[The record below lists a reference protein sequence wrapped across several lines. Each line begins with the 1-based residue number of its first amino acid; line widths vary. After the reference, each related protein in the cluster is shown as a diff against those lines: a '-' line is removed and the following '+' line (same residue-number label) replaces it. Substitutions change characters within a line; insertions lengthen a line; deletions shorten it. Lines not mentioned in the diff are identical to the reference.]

1 MFVSH
6 VRHEHGYSFQS
17 HIPCFEHLQVCGDEF
32 KSRNLDVGLLSSIFI
47 LRSVT
52 ATQRWHKPPF
62 SAQSIERETNSHTYN
77 YKRYIGRYFIL
88 PFRSFWN
95 SSLSTSSSF
104 LFPYL
109 FYSLNFL
116 SQFPHIF
123 LPPAVIPVVFLC
135 ILVSFLLFH
144 FFLSNPPLSLSL
156 SISLSLSP
164 AFAALHFISP
174 SSPRLLLLC
183 SLLLLHY
190 FLYAL

>member
-1 MFVSH
+1 M
-6 VRHEHGYSFQS
+6 
-17 HIPCFEHLQVCGDEF
+17 
-32 KSRNLDVGLLSSIFI
+32 FI

-52 ATQRWHKPPF
+52 ATQLWHKPPF
-62 SAQSIERETNSHTYN
+62 SVYSIERETNSHTCN

-95 SSLSTSSSF
+95 SSLSTSSSL
-104 LFPYL
+104 LFPYF

-123 LPPAVIPVVFLC
+123 LPPAVILVLFLC

-144 FFLSNPPLSLSL
+144 FFLFNFLSLSL
-156 SISLSLSP
+156 PP

-174 SSPRLLLLC
+174 PSPRLLLLF

-190 FLYAL
+190 FLFAL